1 MRYPIARTIA
11 ATATGVVLL
20 AGVSAAAVPAVRHIA
35 SGWWNNPEGLPAL
48 PEDPQVHYDAG
59 AFEYARTVAGLL
71 PGAIARVEA
80 VHGRRFGHPVTVGVY
95 ASRQAFAAANG
106 AGDPGSV
113 GLMFLGH
120 VILSPALFST
130 QRQRLPAIVTH
141 ELSHA
146 HIRSW
151 VSELTYMRLPHWFR
165 EGLAVMV
172 SGGAARKVSA

>member
-35 SGWWNNPEGLPAL
+35 SGWWNNPERLPVL
-48 PEDPQVHYDAG
+48 PEDPQVHYDEG

-71 PGAIARVEA
+71 PGAIAHVEA

-113 GLMFLGH
+113 GRMFLGH
-120 VILSPALFST
+120 VILSPASS
-130 QRQRLPAIVTH
+130 P
-141 ELSHA
+141 
-146 HIRSW
+146 RS
-151 VSELTYMRLPHWFR
+151 
-165 EGLAVMV
+165 A
-172 SGGAARKVSA
+172 SACRPS